1 MRLTKT
7 VAFRLFLVLA
17 FLQIAIFALLTYTTV
32 SVQQSNLKENVI
44 LSASRVSDVIAR
56 SMRYGMMLNRK
67 EDIHNIIAS
76 IGGEPGIE
84 GIRIYNKQGEIIFG
98 TIPADIHATVDMNA
112 EACVICHSTT
122 GLETPKSPH
131 DQLSRIF
138 TNPNGDRVLGLI
150 TPIRNEPQCANAVC
164 HAHPAAKTILGV
176 LDVKMSLVQVDRR
189 LMESRNQLI
198 LDSIIAVLFTSLAS
212 GAFIWFVVRRPVHR
226 LMTGMDLVAAG
237 HLDHRLESGAHDEL
251 GQLART
257 FNKMAEDLSRAKD
270 ELTAWSATLEQK
282 VKEKTA
288 DLERVHKNM
297 IQVEKMAS
305 LGNLASTVAH
315 ELNNPLEGILTYAR
329 LIMKRIK
336 KLDIP
341 DETTRSILEELRLVA
356 DEALRSGDIVKN
368 LLAFSHQRGS
378 AFHAVTLQPI
388 LDRCV
393 LLMNHHA
400 EMQNVRIEAGCSV
413 PEEIDCDPNQIQQM
427 LIALMVNAI
436 EAMSGSGDSQPPGEG
451 LLRVSIA
458 PGNDAESIELVVSD
472 TGIGMDEETKAN
484 IFEPF
489 YTTKNE
495 TKGVG
500 LGLAVVYGIMQQHN
514 GSIEVESEVGRGT
527 VFTVTLPR
535 KQPADAGWSDQR
547 QRKEFTHE

>member
-17 FLQIAIFALLTYTTV
+17 FLQIAIFALLTYATV
-32 SVQQSNLKENVI
+32 NVQQSQLMENVI

-98 TIPADIHATVDMNA
+98 TIPADLHTAVDMNA
-112 EACVICHSTT
+112 EACVICHSTA
-122 GLETPKSPH
+122 GLETPTSPH
-131 DQLSRIF
+131 DRLSRIF
-138 TNPNGDRVLGLI
+138 SNPNGERVLGLI
-150 TPIRNEPQCANAVC
+150 TPIRNEAQCANGVC
-164 HAHPAAKTILGV
+164 HAHPATKTILGV
-176 LDVKMSLVQVDRR
+176 LDVKMSLGQVDRR
-189 LMESRNQLI
+189 LTESRNQLI
-198 LDSIIAVLFTSLAS
+198 LLSTIAVLFTSLAS
-212 GAFIWFVVRRPVHR
+212 GIFIWFVVRRPVSK
-226 LMTGMDLVAAG
+226 LMAGMDLVAAG
-237 HLDHRLESGAHDEL
+237 HLDHRLEAGSRDEL

-257 FNKMAEDLSRAKD
+257 FNDMTEDLSRAKH
-270 ELTAWSATLEQK
+270 ELTSWSATLEQK

-288 DLERVHKNM
+288 DVERVHKNM
-297 IQVEKMAS
+297 IRVEKMAS

-315 ELNNPLEGILTYAR
+315 ELNNPLEGILTFAR
-329 LIMKRIK
+329 LIMKRIR

-341 DETTRSILEELRLVA
+341 ETTTQTILDELRLVA
-356 DEALRSGDIVKN
+356 DEAQRSGNIVKN
-368 LLAFSHQRGS
+368 LLAFSRQRGS
-378 AFHAVTLQPI
+378 AFHTTGLQPI

-400 EMQNVRIEAGCSV
+400 EMQNVRIEASCTVAEG
-413 PEEIDCDPNQIQQM
+413 IDCDPNQIQQM
-427 LIALMVNAI
+427 LIALMVNAV
-436 EAMSGSGDSQPPGEG
+436 EAMSANEMSRPSDEG

-458 PGNDAESIELVVSD
+458 PVPGNETVELVVSD
-472 TGIGMDEETKAN
+472 TGSGMDEETKVN

-489 YTTKNE
+489 YTTKSE
-495 TKGVG
+495 GKGVG
-500 LGLAVVYGIMQQHN
+500 LGLAVVYGIVQRHN
-514 GSIEVESEVGRGT
+514 GSIEVESKVGRGT
-527 VFTVTLPR
+527 VFTVTLPK
-535 KQPADAGWSDQR
+535 KQPGDAGQADQR